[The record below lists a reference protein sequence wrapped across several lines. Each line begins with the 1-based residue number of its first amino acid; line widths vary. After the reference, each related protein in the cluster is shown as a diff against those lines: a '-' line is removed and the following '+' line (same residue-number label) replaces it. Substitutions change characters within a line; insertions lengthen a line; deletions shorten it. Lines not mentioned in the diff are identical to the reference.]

1 MRKSDD
7 AKTPP
12 SPHGGVSKARPAE
25 TLPHQRG
32 EATKLVEIRVG
43 LFLNVDQIV
52 TLRVLPQT
60 DGDTYA
66 ILQLSNGDT
75 LNLTQVEFVLISG
88 AEPRLPVRLPKSL
101 RVT

>member
-1 MRKSDD
+1 
-7 AKTPP
+7 
-12 SPHGGVSKARPAE
+12 
-25 TLPHQRG
+25 
-32 EATKLVEIRVG
+32 VEIRVG